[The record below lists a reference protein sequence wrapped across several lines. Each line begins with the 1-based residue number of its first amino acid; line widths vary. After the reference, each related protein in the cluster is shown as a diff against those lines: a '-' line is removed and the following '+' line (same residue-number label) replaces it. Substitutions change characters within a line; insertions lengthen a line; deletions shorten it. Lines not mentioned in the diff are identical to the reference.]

1 MARQI
6 ISFIILGILFTSLGV
21 AGTKAY
27 EGFTS
32 KKQVEGLWIP
42 YAESH
47 QHALDT
53 AIEYDGYGD
62 WVCINTEEM
71 DYNRCV
77 EVAQHECGHELWA
90 EMCEKDNDLCKQAQN
105 TLNNYGGNN

>member
-27 EGFTS
+27 EEFTS
-32 KKQVEGLWIP
+32 KKQLEGLWIP
-42 YAESH
+42 YAEDYDD
-47 QHALDT
+47 ALST
-53 AIEYDGYGD
+53 AKERDGYGD

-90 EMCEKDNDLCKQAQN
+90 EMCEKDNDICNQAQ
-105 TLNNYGGNN
+105 TILTQYGENN